1 MSTTPASVPLIKK
14 TYKYFDLASFTE
26 VKEEVEIPFV
36 PASDFNEAVQRLDGA
51 ADKILK
57 ALNDA
62 LQRMAFSDARKSI
75 ATKGAS
81 KKVVFDLIRPMRNME
96 PWASNKDRK
105 GQTKMLLDLVRS
117 TPQLMESVRVTSLKA
132 AEADDDDDAGDEE

>member
-1 MSTTPASVPLIKK
+1 MSTTPTPAPLIKK

-36 PASDFNEAVQRLDGA
+36 PAADFNEAVQRLDGA

-96 PWASNKDRK
+96 PWASTKDRK
-105 GQTKMLLDLVRS
+105 EQTKMLLDLVRS